1 MPNGQHSGL
10 LYGDAARDSW
20 AGSFNDGVVGFPEIA
35 VSAPTR
41 AMADGNLSLGCL
53 ASALVKNPSS
63 PGSIPESMAVAVGTG
78 LLAWAMSVAA
88 AVFAR

>member
-1 MPNGQHSGL
+1 MASTRACSRVVLPETCGSEASTMVSL
-10 LYGDAARDSW
+10 DS
-20 AGSFNDGVVGFPEIA
+20 PEIA